1 MQTVTSIS
9 RGTGHSAEVR
19 SGIRPIESGTAWQ
32 AMFPTPDR
40 QDRIVLED
48 GEVSDTVTLM
58 TGVVLRAC
66 SGFSAV
72 DKNRLIFCQF
82 LRF

>member
-1 MQTVTSIS
+1 
-9 RGTGHSAEVR
+9 
-19 SGIRPIESGTAWQ
+19 
-32 AMFPTPDR
+32 MFPTPDR